1 MGKKRKGK
9 RGKYRTKNKQNEKQK
24 TSKFE
29 PYMLLVKNA

>member
-9 RGKYRTKNKQNEKQK
+9 RGKYRGKNNEKQK
-24 TSKFE
+24 TSEFE

>member
-24 TSKFE
+24 TCEFE
-29 PYMLLVKNA
+29 SYMLLVKKA

>member
-24 TSKFE
+24 TSEFE
-29 PYMLLVKNA
+29 PYMLLVEKA

>member
-1 MGKKRKGK
+1 MCKKRKGK
-9 RGKYRTKNKQNEKQK
+9 SGKYRTKNKQNEKQK